1 MKQKRFDI
9 TTIGEGNLRLSA
21 PIGEQLAQAKS
32 LNLAIAG
39 AEGNV
44 AGALSQLGW
53 KSGWLSKLP
62 KTALAKR
69 VLNEYQLAGI
79 DTSSIVYTKNQRLAT
94 LFVDYALP
102 PRSTD
107 VIFDRKNSAF
117 STMTPEEVN
126 WDYLLDTKLIH
137 LTGITAALSDSL
149 RNVLSQIVKRAKEA
163 GVKISIDINY
173 REKLWTN
180 EEANHFFMPLVQDAD
195 LLFCSQADAEK
206 VFGCSGTNKDKLLKL
221 TKLTNVKMIVMSQG
235 QEGVL
240 AWNGEKVLHNEATVV
255 EILDRIGAGDA
266 LAAGVIHGY
275 LQDDFNKGLQYGCL
289 MAALAMSQ
297 FGEMVMV
304 DEDEL
309 EHLLTSDLRDI
320 VR

>member
-1 MKQKRFDI
+1 MIQKRFDV

-21 PIGEQLAQAKS
+21 PVGEQLAQAKS
-32 LNLAIAG
+32 LNLTIAG

-53 KSGWLSKLP
+53 KSAWLSKLP
-62 KTALAKR
+62 KTTLAKR
-69 VLNEYQLAGI
+69 VLNEYRLAGI
-79 DTSSIVYTKNQRLAT
+79 DTSSIVYTTDQRLAT

-107 VIFDRKNSAF
+107 VIFDRENSAF
-117 STMTPEEVN
+117 STMTPDEVN

-149 RNVLSQIVKRAKEA
+149 REVLNQTVKKAKAA

-173 REKLWTN
+173 REKLWTA
-180 EEANHFFMPLVQDAD
+180 EEANQFFMPLVQDAD

-221 TKLTNVKMIVMSQG
+221 TKLTNAQMIVMSQS
-235 QEGVL
+235 QDGVL
-240 AWNGEKVLHNEATVV
+240 AWDGNTVLSNEAAKV

-275 LQDDFNKGLQYGCL
+275 LQEDFNKGLQYGCL

-304 DEDEL
+304 DKGEL
-309 EHLLTSDLRDI
+309 EHLLNSELRDI

>member
-1 MKQKRFDI
+1 MPRFDV

-21 PIGEQLAQAKS
+21 PVGEMLAQAKS

-53 KSGWLSKLP
+53 KSAWLSKLP
-62 KTALAKR
+62 KTALGKR
-69 VLNEYQLAGI
+69 VLNEYHLAGI
-79 DTSSIVYTKNQRLAT
+79 DTSSIVYTEDQRLAT

-102 PRSTD
+102 PRSTN

-117 STMTPEEVN
+117 STMTIEDVDWN
-126 WDYLLDTKLIH
+126 YLLDTNLIH

-149 RNVLSQIVKRAKEA
+149 REVLTLSVQKAKQA

-173 REKLWTN
+173 REKLWTAQ
-180 EEANHFFMPLVQDAD
+180 EANQFFMPLVQDAD

-206 VFGCSGTNKDKLLKL
+206 VFGCSGTHKDKLLGLSKL
-221 TKLTNVKMIVMSQG
+221 SNSKNIVMSQG

-240 AWNGEKVLHNEATVV
+240 AWRENTVLSNEAATV

-275 LQDDFNKGLQYGCL
+275 LQDDFVKGLRYGCL

-304 DEDEL
+304 DKDEL
-309 EHLLTSDLRDI
+309 ERLLTSDLRDI